1 MVFAQNMNDL
11 ANLSPVDYV
20 NPLMGKAS
28 NFSLSNCNTN
38 SVIAIL
44 LEKDDLPLTIS
55 CSFILL
61 AKQLR
66 YGANE
71 FVVTSANTTLKLMK
85 LPIISKSDI
94 VEKPSK

>member
-1 MVFAQNMNDL
+1 MKKHLNANSTFMYYYVFFQNMNNM
-11 ANLSPVDYV
+11 ANPSPVDYV
-20 NPLMGKAS
+20 NPLMGTAS
-28 NFSLSNCNTN
+28 NFSLSNSNTT

-55 CSFILL
+55 CSFTLL

-71 FVVTSANTTLKLMK
+71 LLSLRRI
-85 LPIISKSDI
+85 PHSSC
-94 VEKPSK
+94 